1 VEDLL
6 PHDIIYRKKMGFPTP
21 LRAWLQ
27 TQRAEPLLA
36 LLRAP
41 DSIVSEYIRP
51 EAVQSLIQKQ
61 TEGVEDATDRIWRL
75 LNLQIWGKIFL
86 EGDRN
91 ARFGELMGQSAMHA
105 I

>member
-1 VEDLL
+1 
-6 PHDIIYRKKMGFPTP
+6 MGFPTP

-41 DSIVSEYIRP
+41 DSHPFPNIIRP